1 MSLTLE
7 ERDALQYESKVWF
20 TTKLSSLIYL
30 KKCYII
36 ILLQKEKY
44 DISKQIIYIY
54 IKYSKK
60 SIYIYILLIIIIIIC
75 YIATCVYMY
84 KETEREN

>member
-30 KKCYII
+30 KHVI
-36 ILLQKEKY
+36 E
-44 DISKQIIYIY
+44 
-54 IKYSKK
+54 
-60 SIYIYILLIIIIIIC
+60 
-75 YIATCVYMY
+75 
-84 KETEREN
+84 